1 MPHLILLLNVLH
13 SQSLSLFKTFL
24 DLVIDLV
31 IIVFT
36 CANLLL

>member
-13 SQSLSLFKTFL
+13 SQSLPLFKTFL
-24 DLVIDLV
+24 DLIIDLV